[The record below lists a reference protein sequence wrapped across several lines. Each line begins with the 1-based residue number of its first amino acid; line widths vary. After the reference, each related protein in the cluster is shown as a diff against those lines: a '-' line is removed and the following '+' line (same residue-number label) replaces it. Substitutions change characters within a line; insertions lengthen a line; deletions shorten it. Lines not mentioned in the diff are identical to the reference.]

1 MREDAKR
8 WCSTRNGLLLEGG
21 MSDQRNERNDKDAG
35 TDSRLSVASDA
46 ELSDADLEQVVGGV
60 GKTPSDTTMSIT
72 QNIKQ

>member
-1 MREDAKR
+1 
-8 WCSTRNGLLLEGG
+8 